1 MALFRKCLAFHMLL
15 LRDSL
20 QLQNT
25 QLQLQSL
32 QLQNTQLQLQSAVT
46 GSARC
51 LQVATRLC
59 QLAPQRSLAD
69 AGPPFMVGQ

>member
-25 QLQLQSL
+25 QLQLQS
-32 QLQNTQLQLQSAVT
+32 AVT
-46 GSARC
+46 GSARYI
-51 LQVATRLC
+51 QVATRLC

>member
-15 LRDSL
+15 LRD
-20 QLQNT
+20 
-25 QLQLQSL
+25 SL